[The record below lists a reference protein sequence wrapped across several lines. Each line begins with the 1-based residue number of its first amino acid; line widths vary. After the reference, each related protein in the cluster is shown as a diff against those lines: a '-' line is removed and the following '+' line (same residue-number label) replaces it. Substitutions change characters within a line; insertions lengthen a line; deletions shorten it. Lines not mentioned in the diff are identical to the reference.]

1 MVIGRCFRYK
11 QIVWKYRKT
20 FTFFKKKFHKMWYL
34 LYNMGMKHQPILEAL
49 KQQIEME
56 KNLSYGDS
64 FNFIGGIVGR
74 NKDINIVE
82 EKNLTEVKI

>member
-1 MVIGRCFRYK
+1 
-11 QIVWKYRKT
+11 
-20 FTFFKKKFHKMWYL
+20 MWYL

-64 FNFIGGIVGR
+64 FNFIGGIVGWD
-74 NKDINIVE
+74 KDINIVE
-82 EKNLTEVKI
+82 EKDLTEVKI

>member
-1 MVIGRCFRYK
+1 
-11 QIVWKYRKT
+11 
-20 FTFFKKKFHKMWYL
+20 MWYL

-74 NKDINIVE
+74 NKDIDIVE
-82 EKNLTEVKI
+82 NKDLTEVKI

>member
-1 MVIGRCFRYK
+1 
-11 QIVWKYRKT
+11 
-20 FTFFKKKFHKMWYL
+20 MWYL

-64 FNFIGGIVGR
+64 FNFIGGLITFDNIQVVD
-74 NKDINIVE
+74 NKKD
-82 EKNLTEVKI
+82 LTEVKI

>member
-1 MVIGRCFRYK
+1 
-11 QIVWKYRKT
+11 
-20 FTFFKKKFHKMWYL
+20 
-34 LYNMGMKHQPILEAL
+34 MGMKHQPILEAL

-74 NKDINIVE
+74 DKDINIIE
-82 EKNLTEVKI
+82 EKHLTEVKI